1 MRRSISVKSASQVC
15 GNAGKTAVV
24 GLHQLGSTGYLGHT
38 SVQQISQCCSCSHQT
53 GGLARKR
60 FLRTT
65 LLPRGRRSKC
75 PIQARRQGGGC
86 VGCDRTPPPIP
97 PQAENVRLER
107 TCLAEKRRL
116 VSEKNAKDEPFS
128 SDLSLYPMLFSAVDH
143 LELCSCY

>member
-38 SVQQISQCCSCSHQT
+38 SVQQISQCRSCSHQT

-75 PIQARRQGGGC
+75 PIQARWQGGGC
-86 VGCDRTPPPIP
+86 VGCDRTPPPSP
-97 PQAENVRLER
+97 HRPKMSAWKELVWLKNVDL
-107 TCLAEKRRL
+107 CLK
-116 VSEKNAKDEPFS
+116 KTPKMNH
-128 SDLSLYPMLFSAVDH
+128 SLLICH
-143 LELCSCY
+143 CIQCYFLLLIT

>member
-53 GGLARKR
+53 SGLARKR

-75 PIQARRQGGGC
+75 PMQARRHEGG
-86 VGCDRTPPPIP
+86 VRRVRSHPPPHP
-97 PQAENVRLER
+97 PRAENVRLER
-107 TCLAEKRRL
+107 TCLAEKREL
-116 VSEKNAKDEPFS
+116 VSEKTPKMNH
-128 SDLSLYPMLFSAVDH
+128 SLLICH
-143 LELCSCY
+143 CIQCYFLLLIT